1 MSLVNIN
8 PLGMRSVYWT
18 VYPYRN
24 AYSEIVN
31 ITEQQLSW
39 YDEGMEKFNNAAFG
53 NKIEKLM
60 QKNGLLQKD
69 LAGTV
74 GVDPAS
80 LSRIIAGEKKPS
92 AELVANLATALHVT
106 SDYLLDIENDGE
118 FDLGKEIR
126 VLARNK
132 DKLTP
137 EDKREIIELL
147 VDL

>member
-1 MSLVNIN
+1 
-8 PLGMRSVYWT
+8 
-18 VYPYRN
+18 
-24 AYSEIVN
+24 
-31 ITEQQLSW
+31 
-39 YDEGMEKFNNAAFG
+39 MEKFNNAAFG

-74 GVDPAS
+74 GIDPAS

-92 AELVANLATALHVT
+92 AELVANLATTLHVT

-118 FDLGKEIR
+118 FNLGKEIR